1 MFKRSK
7 VFSLQKATAGQTRK
21 QPRLNTQWEVM
32 MMMMMMIHKHGEFKP
47 TEDLEEEALTQQ
59 AQDSGIRP
67 ASVVNET

>member
-7 VFSLQKATAGQTRK
+7 VSSLQKATAGQTRK

-32 MMMMMMIHKHGEFKP
+32 MMMMMHKLGEFEP

-67 ASVVNET
+67 ASVLNET